1 MNKIILIGNLTKK
14 PEVEITNSGTEY
26 SRLTVA
32 CRRRMPNEQGEY
44 DSDFISCIAWKSN
57 AKFIYKYFNKGD
69 KIALTGTLQVR
80 NYEDNGTKKY
90 ISEVVIS
97 EVEFVQPPRTKGT
110 EEPKDDDLQP
120 IDGEQETLPF

>member
-1 MNKIILIGNLTKK
+1 MNKVILIGNLTKK
-14 PEVEITNSGTEY
+14 PEVEKTANGTDY

-32 CRRRMPNEQGEY
+32 CRRRVQNDKGEY

-57 AKFIYKYFNKGD
+57 ATFIAKYFNKGD

-80 NYEDNGTKKY
+80 AYEENGTKKY
-90 ISEVVIS
+90 ISEVIVQ
-97 EVEFVQPPRTKGT
+97 EVEFVQPPKTKVA
-110 EEPKDDDLQP
+110 EEPKDDDLRP